1 MSSNNLA
8 NWSKIV
14 FILILKEFLC
24 MLTVVY
30 YKAVE
35 YWNSNSKVLQA
46 LVDSSVEEMEEAVQT
61 QEDPPLPNIKKDQ
74 PVKDQNC
81 DRLKESETQ
90 IKSSEEQSSLI
101 PVSHTKSRREAVG
114 DQSYQLIVST
124 PSLELA
130 GVVDSNIGNLK
141 SQNEAVVI
149 GNQGQTLLLQDRSL
163 EEWRQVP
170 NDAKD
175 QPSIMLLPDVKP
187 KQEQTSLLRDIR
199 RDQQSLLLGRRADQ
213 VLVSTSDKKSEQQH
227 SLLHHEKKP
236 EQQSLLL
243 QRPPPVLADKE
254 NHGEENTLNLKDQE
268 VLEEDEYVRS
278 NLSGHVVIVGEEGQQ
293 EITVTGQDGL
303 RHRVHIH
310 VEEEDEGSHSEDE
323 QEITSAMASVECVT
337 IDGNPA
343 PVDESVHRVARSRPD
358 GAYEVV
364 YQCELCGKAHVTAA
378 GLTSH
383 RWQHTKPF
391 QCERCKQRFASKG
404 NLVIHRRR
412 HTGEKPFGCHLC
424 NSRFSTKGNL
434 KRHVQTHSGVK
445 PWACDQCEG
454 RFTEKK
460 SLKIHM
466 RKHTGERPYTCTVC
480 GKSFAQT
487 SILRSHL
494 AMHMDKRAHLCDLC
508 GRSFRQKSQLRLHVQ
523 RHSGMKKFDCI
534 YCESKFLTKGDLERH
549 VKSHMGTR
557 DFTCDLCHKTFT
569 RQQTLNEHMN
579 RHYGLKPYECKVC
592 GKAFSEMSTV
602 YKHIKTHDQQ
612 KRSEVGSIDEQVIV
626 RKLPNNVHLCDIVN
640 PNVSDSLGDETIEE
654 GLTIEPGV
662 KEEKMKD
669 DEEQFIY
676 LETTGM
682 DGSISITEATVD
694 QEGNLRIGPEGL

>member
-1 MSSNNLA
+1 MGRGGEPELLATFKSSI
-8 NWSKIV
+8 SSCIV
-14 FILILKEFLC
+14 MVGRMTPRDRI
-24 MLTVVY
+24 V
-30 YKAVE
+30 AVE
-35 YWNSNSKVLQA
+35 YWNDVSAKLQA
-46 LVDSSVEEMEEAVQT
+46 VVDGSVEELEQAFERQ
-61 QEDPPLPNIKKDQ
+61 DSPLPSQ
-74 PVKDQNC
+74 PQNGC
-81 DRLKESETQ
+81 EGGA
-90 IKSSEEQSSLI
+90 QSNGDDKQQGTASNC
-101 PVSHTKSRREAVG
+101 HE
-114 DQSYQLIVST
+114 DQSNMIPCPPMGLEIDPKYQLIVPTS
-124 PSLELA
+124 PSLGLA
-130 GVVDSNIGNLK
+130 EVRVMDPSVEN
-141 SQNEAVVI
+141 QNEAVILKQENLSRAVLLQN
-149 GNQGQTLLLQDRSL
+149 GNVDKWKIDPSNVKEPSNVQDIKQRRPAMLQEQPSLLLKDIRREQQSLLLDRRSEQVVTSSCGGNTTDPQQRLLLQDR
-163 EEWRQVP
+163 
-170 NDAKD
+170 
-175 QPSIMLLPDVKP
+175 
-187 KQEQTSLLRDIR
+187 
-199 RDQQSLLLGRRADQ
+199 
-213 VLVSTSDKKSEQQH
+213 
-227 SLLHHEKKP
+227 KP

-243 QRPPPVLADKE
+243 QKPLFLNAGKGDFDE
-254 NHGEENTLNLKDQE
+254 NMREREAL
-268 VLEEDEYVRS
+268 EDEDEGRS
-278 NLSGHVVIVGEEGQQ
+278 NLSGHVVVVGEEGQQ

-303 RHRVHIH
+303 RHKVHIQI
-310 VEEEDEGSHSEDE
+310 EEEDDGSGEEEEE
-323 QEITSAMASVECVT
+323 QEITEAMKSVECVT

-343 PVDESVHRVARSRPD
+343 PVDESVHRVARCRPD

-434 KRHVQTHSGVK
+434 KRHIQTHSGIK

-466 RKHTGERPYTCTVC
+466 RKHTGERPYSCTVC
-480 GKSFAQT
+480 GKTFAQT

-523 RHSGMKKFDCI
+523 RHSGMKKFDCV

-557 DFTCDLCHKTFT
+557 DFTCELCQKTFT

-592 GKAFSEMSTV
+592 GRAFSEMSTV
-602 YKHIKTHDQQ
+602 YKHIKTHDHQ
-612 KRSEVGSIDEQVIV
+612 KKEEFGSMDEQVIV
-626 RKLPNNVHLCDIVN
+626 RQLPDDVRLCDVVN
-640 PNVSDSLGDETIEE
+640 PNVTDGPVEE
-654 GLTIEPGV
+654 GLVDECGV
-662 KEEKMKD
+662 KEERLKD
-669 DEEQFIY
+669 EKEQFIY

-694 QEGNLRIGPEGL
+694 NEGNLRIGPEGL